1 MNGRE
6 SKPATLITTGMLSLG
21 LLFPLA
27 SVPTVKNHI
36 VAFAHTLK
44 PAAHTVRLVRDG
56 EDQEEQS
63 TAATVGDLLREKGI
77 TQAPE
82 DTISPS
88 SDTPLT
94 DGLVISYR
102 AAFPV
107 SVIVGGV
114 RQEFMT
120 SALDVA
126 TLLSQH
132 EILLG
137 PNDRIFPRLDRALEP
152 QSVVRISRI
161 AQWMANVRERT
172 APIVEHRLSFLLA
185 PMASKVVSAGSPLIR
200 EKLVRFR
207 RVDDNPHVE
216 RTVIRSRVIASGKP
230 KVVVSGIIAYE
241 AYARI
246 VQRGFQKTIR
256 LANSAFRMV
265 ATAYTANCYGCSGT
279 TAIGM
284 RAGHGIVAVDPR
296 VIPLGTHLYIPG
308 YGHALAGDTGGA
320 IRGHR
325 IDLGFESNADAML
338 FGRREVQVYVLK

>member
-1 MNGRE
+1 MTVRE
-6 SKPATLITTGMLSLG
+6 TKPATFITTGMLSLG

-36 VAFAHTLK
+36 VAFAHTVQ
-44 PAAHTVRLVRDG
+44 PSTHTVRLVRDG
-56 EDQEEQS
+56 YDQEVK
-63 TAATVGDLLREKGI
+63 TTVATVGDLLREQGI

-88 SDTPLT
+88 TDTPLT

-102 AAFPV
+102 AAFKI
-107 SVIVGGV
+107 SVVIGGA
-114 RQEFMT
+114 RQEMMT
-120 SALDVA
+120 SAPDVA

-137 PNDRIFPRLDRALEP
+137 PHDRILPALDAALDAD
-152 QSVVRISRI
+152 SVVRISHI
-161 AQWMANVRERT
+161 AQWTEKIRERV
-172 APIVEHRLSFLLA
+172 APIVDHRLSFALA
-185 PMASKVVSAGSPLIR
+185 PTASKVVSAGSPMVR

-207 RVDDNPHVE
+207 RVDDNPHLE
-216 RTVIRSRVIASGKP
+216 RLVLRSRVIVKGKP
-230 KVVVSGIIAYE
+230 KIVESGIIAYE

-246 VQRGFQKTIR
+246 VQRGFQKTMR
-256 LANSAFRMV
+256 LASSAFRMV

-279 TAIGM
+279 TAIGLH
-284 RAGHGIVAVDPR
+284 AGHGIVAVDPR
-296 VIPLGTHLYIPG
+296 VIPLGTRLYIPG